1 MVSIARKN
9 LFHDKIRFIVAI
21 AGIQFSV
28 LLITIQFGVFLRF
41 LTNASV
47 LIDHSGADL
56 WITAKNLQN
65 FDFGRPFSEKKVYLA
80 REVPGVLW
88 AEKYL
93 MAFCYWKTPSGS
105 QESVQVV
112 GFNPQ
117 TMVGAPWDIVEGN
130 IEDVKKP
137 MAVFY
142 DQAEAD
148 RLGRIPI
155 GGETEINNRRVRVA
169 GITRG
174 AKSFIQAAY
183 IFTSYKNAA
192 NLAFFSRGNTVYIL
206 AKVTPGYD
214 VETVKQRLKEVVKD
228 VDVYTTREF
237 SNKTRAYWMI
247 NTGAGIALLSVAI
260 MGLFIGTIIVG
271 QTIYASTTEHLK
283 EFGTLKAIGASNRDI
298 YKIIIQQALINSVI
312 GFVLGMLTTYGV
324 AQLMKIGKLE
334 VLLTGPILLGI
345 FVITV
350 LMCLFSSILS
360 IYKVMQID
368 PALIFKS

>member
-1 MVSIARKN
+1 
-9 LFHDKIRFIVAI
+9 
-21 AGIQFSV
+21 
-28 LLITIQFGVFLRF
+28 
-41 LTNASV
+41 
-47 LIDHSGADL
+47 
-56 WITAKNLQN
+56 
-65 FDFGRPFSEKKVYLA
+65 
-80 REVPGVLW
+80 
-88 AEKYL
+88 
-93 MAFCYWKTPSGS
+93 
-105 QESVQVV
+105 
-112 GFNPQ
+112 
-117 TMVGAPWDIVEGN
+117 
-130 IEDVKKP
+130 

-192 NLAFFSRGNTVYIL
+192 NLAFFSRGNTVNIL

-214 VETVKQRLKEVVKD
+214 VEAVKQRLKEVVKD

-334 VLLTGPILLGI
+334 VLLTGPILVGI

-368 PALIFKS
+368 PAVKAEMQQIEDVMRRGDRAGLSNYGGFQGATLRLIELRKLPQSKGASGASIDSYETWVSRRLRMLDAEL

>member
-1 MVSIARKN
+1 MS
-9 LFHDKIRFIVAI
+9 
-21 AGIQFSV
+21 
-28 LLITIQFGVFLRF
+28 
-41 LTNASV
+41 
-47 LIDHSGADL
+47 
-56 WITAKNLQN
+56 
-65 FDFGRPFSEKKVYLA
+65 
-80 REVPGVLW
+80 
-88 AEKYL
+88 
-93 MAFCYWKTPSGS
+93 FCYWKTPSGS

-117 TMVGAPWDIVEGN
+117 TMVGAPWDVVEGN
-130 IEDVKKP
+130 IEDVKNS

-142 DQAEAD
+142 DQAEAE
-148 RLGRIPI
+148 RLGRIPV

-192 NLAFFSRGNTVYIL
+192 NSAFFGRGKTVYIL
-206 AKVTPGYD
+206 ARVAPGYNVDD
-214 VETVKQRLKEVVKD
+214 VKRRIREVVKD
-228 VDVYTTREF
+228 VDVYTTEEF
-237 SNKTRAYWMI
+237 SNKTRIYWMK

-283 EFGTLKAIGASNRDI
+283 EFGALKAIGASNRDI

-312 GFVLGMLTTYGV
+312 GFGLGMVTTYGV
-324 AQLMKIGKLE
+324 VQLMKMGKLE
-334 VLLTGPILLGI
+334 VLLTAPILVGI

-350 LMCLFSSILS
+350 MMCLVSSILS

>member
-9 LFHDKIRFIVAI
+9 LFHDKIRFFVAI

-130 IEDVKKP
+130 IEDVKEP

-214 VETVKQRLKEVVKD
+214 VEAVKQRLKEVVKD

-260 MGLFIGTIIVG
+260 MGLFIGTIILG

-298 YKIIIQQALINSVI
+298 YKIIIQQAPDQFGHRLRPRDAHHLRRRSTDEDRKTRGLIDRADSGGNLRHYGADVPVFVNSFHLQ
-312 GFVLGMLTTYGV
+312 GDANRPGADL
-324 AQLMKIGKLE
+324 
-334 VLLTGPILLGI
+334 
-345 FVITV
+345 
-350 LMCLFSSILS
+350 
-360 IYKVMQID
+360 
-368 PALIFKS
+368 